1 MNTKQTF
8 GFVLAALF
16 ALFAI
21 SYAMALPVS
30 ITSVEV
36 NDVELQAGVE
46 NVTLAGTASE
56 TVPVVVRFTAED
68 SLTDLKVKA
77 YIEGYK
83 NDITASTARFDVVNG
98 STYVKRLSLTLPSVQ
113 DMDDLTEGL
122 TLHIVI
128 SDKNDDEEK
137 AYSIE
142 MERES
147 YSYNFLQA
155 DAPTRA
161 SAGEIIAVD
170 VVLKNIGSRELED
183 SFVSVSIPELG
194 VVKKAYFGDLTPED
208 CADDDCDKEDA
219 RERRVYLVIPTDAK
233 SGDYSIEVK
242 ATNYDTTATVKKVIS
257 ITGLVAD
264 DTEGTN
270 ITPGKTDKEGIP
282 TSILVLTIV
291 LVVIFVV
298 LLIVLIVLLTKKS
311 SDKSEDFGETSY
323 Y

>member
-137 AYSIE
+137 AYRIE

-194 VVKKAYFGDLTPED
+194 VVKKAYFGDLTPEY

-233 SGDYSIEVK
+233 SGDYSI
-242 ATNYDTTATVKKVIS
+242 
-257 ITGLVAD
+257 
-264 DTEGTN
+264 
-270 ITPGKTDKEGIP
+270 
-282 TSILVLTIV
+282 
-291 LVVIFVV
+291 
-298 LLIVLIVLLTKKS
+298 
-311 SDKSEDFGETSY
+311 
-323 Y
+323 